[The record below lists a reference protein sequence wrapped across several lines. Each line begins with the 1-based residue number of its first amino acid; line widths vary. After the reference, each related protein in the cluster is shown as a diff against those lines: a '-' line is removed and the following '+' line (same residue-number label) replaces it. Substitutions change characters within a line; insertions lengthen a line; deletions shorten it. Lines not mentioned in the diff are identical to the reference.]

1 MPGGK
6 KTKTKNN
13 TQYLKAI
20 LTSIA
25 SRRRVHLMFMVDG
38 QLLKIAT
45 QMLKCEGKFTMNQ
58 DYFLFK

>member
-1 MPGGK
+1 M
-6 KTKTKNN
+6 
-13 TQYLKAI
+13 KAI

-45 QMLKCEGKFTMNQ
+45 QMLKCERKLLGIRN
-58 DYFLFK
+58 FLFK